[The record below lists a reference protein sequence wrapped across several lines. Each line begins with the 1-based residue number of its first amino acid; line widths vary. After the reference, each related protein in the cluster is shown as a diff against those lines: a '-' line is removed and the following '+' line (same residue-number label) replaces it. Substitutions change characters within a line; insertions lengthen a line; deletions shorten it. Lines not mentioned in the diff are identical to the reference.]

1 KGVILFGLEFGSNRW
16 AAVPACTDLRAA
28 GFDVFAYEP
37 RNQGESDV
45 QPGFD
50 PMQWITDRE
59 VADCRA
65 AVEYLKKRPDAD
77 PRGIG
82 LYGFSKGANA
92 GLIVAADDPII
103 KCAVT
108 DGAFG
113 TYSVVVPYIRY
124 WYSFYKEQ
132 YSLHGLL
139 DGLYYCRI
147 DL

>member
-1 KGVILFGLEFGSNRW
+1 MTYINHVCLNMIFCYLKATGNQRKGEIQFGLEFGSNRW

-59 VADCRA
+59 VADCRE

-108 DGAFG
+108 
-113 TYSVVVPYIRY
+113 
-124 WYSFYKEQ
+124 
-132 YSLHGLL
+132 
-139 DGLYYCRI
+139 
-147 DL
+147 